1 MTGFELLEA
10 LTKTDAEYLRE
21 EIYAG
26 MGEDDRIV
34 DVYIEEGMV
43 TLLTEGQ
50 RTLDAQIAAIDEKV
64 YPVDSVYWNE
74 DVKREE
80 ARTYR

>member
-50 RTLDAQIAAIDEKV
+50 RALDAQIAAIDEKV